1 MTTSQAIERVL
12 DIARNEIGYREKA
25 SNSQL
30 DDKTA
35 NTGSANYTK
44 YARDL
49 DAVTNFYNGAKQG
62 FAYCDVFHDW
72 LHYKA
77 WGAAMAMRV
86 LCQPERSAGAGCAYS
101 AQYYQNAGRWYTS
114 NPQPGDQI
122 FFNVGGGIN
131 HTGIIEKVSGSEITT
146 IEGNTSDMVARR
158 VYNIANG
165 YIAGYGRP
173 RYELLANEAAEN
185 KTTVSQTSS
194 TSPLTGYSPIV
205 CMMTQSTC
213 YRGTSPMTVKGVLWH
228 STGAN
233 NPWLK
238 RYVQPDDNAGN
249 RAALLQKLGT
259 NYNKNDWNHIAVQ
272 AGLNAWIGKLA
283 DGSVATVQTMPWN
296 YKPWGCGGGCNNGWI
311 QFECAEDSLE
321 DPAYFNAVYREKKK
335 KKLGTNYNHNDWN
348 HIAVQA
354 GLNAWIGKLAD
365 GSVATVQTMPW
376 NYKPWGCGGGC
387 NNGWI
392 QFECAEDSLEDPAYF
407 NAVYKEG
414 VKLTAYL
421 CKMYNINP
429 YGKVNGVPTILCHQ
443 DSYQYGMGTNHADV
457 YHWFRRYGKTMDN
470 VRADVA
476 ALLKG
481 TQAVAPAPSS
491 PNGQRELGRGDKGDD
506 VKQLQTQLIK
516 LGYRLPLYGADGDFG
531 AETDTAVRLFQQKNG
546 LRVDGIVGNNTREKI
561 EQLMKASAEP
571 ATAQKWVPAVGDIV
585 NYKGNV
591 HYISANNTN
600 PKSCRAGKAKIT
612 QIYLPDRSKHPYHLV
627 GIKGGSTVCGWV
639 DAGTFEKV

>member
-249 RAALLQKLGT
+249 RAALLQ
-259 NYNKNDWNHIAVQ
+259 
-272 AGLNAWIGKLA
+272 
-283 DGSVATVQTMPWN
+283 
-296 YKPWGCGGGCNNGWI
+296 
-311 QFECAEDSLE
+311 
-321 DPAYFNAVYREKKK
+321 
-335 KKLGTNYNHNDWN
+335 KLGTNYNHNDWN